1 MLKIF
6 KYLKESKW
14 SVLAIIALLVV
25 QAYCDLALPQ
35 YTADIVDVGI
45 GQKGIETVV
54 PERMRGS
61 TYEVLGALMTQ
72 EEKVLFS
79 SAYRQEADGNYVF
92 QGDQDTVE
100 FLEEALGIPA
110 LLLSMGNTGGISEA
124 EGLRDLLGAEVTDQQ
139 LLQIREQVLQ
149 ELGESGETL
158 LAQRG
163 ILFVQ
168 QEYESL
174 GMDMGRIQTNY
185 LLRTG
190 GMMLVYSVVMMA
202 TAILVGLLASRIGAK
217 LGLNLRERVFT
228 KVVSFSHG
236 EMEKFSTASLITRS
250 TNDIQQVQMVV
261 VMMLRMVVYAPIIGV
276 GGVVKVLRT
285 RTGMGWIIV
294 VAVALILG
302 LVGVLMGVAMPRFKK
317 MQTLVDRLNLVSR
330 EILTGVP
337 VIRAFSREKFEEE
350 RFDRANRD
358 LMSTQLFTGRVMTI
372 MMPAMMLIMNG
383 ISIMIVWFGA
393 QGIDLGNLMVG
404 DMLAFIT
411 YTMQIVMSFLMLTM
425 ISVMLPRAGVA
436 AGRIQ
441 EVIDTQVSI
450 VDLEQ
455 VRDKEL
461 GEARGVVAFEDVSFR
476 YPGADEDALEHLT
489 FTARPGET
497 IGIIGGTGSGK
508 TSLVNLIPR
517 FYDVTGGR
525 ITLDGVDIREVSLH
539 KLRSLL
545 GYVPQKGVLFSG
557 DIASNLKFAGGDIS
571 DDAMEEA
578 ARIAQ
583 AEEFILAKAEG
594 YRSEISQGG
603 TNVSGGQKQR
613 LSIARAIA
621 KNPRVYLFDDSFSA
635 LDYKTDVTLRKALQE
650 KTAQATVI
658 IVAQRIST
666 ILHADQIIVLE
677 EGKIA
682 GMGTHGEL
690 LQECQAYREI
700 ARSQLSEA
708 ELEGGRAG

>member
-236 EMEKFSTASLITRS
+236 EMEKFSTASLIS
-250 TNDIQQVQMVV
+250 
-261 VMMLRMVVYAPIIGV
+261 
-276 GGVVKVLRT
+276 
-285 RTGMGWIIV
+285 
-294 VAVALILG
+294 
-302 LVGVLMGVAMPRFKK
+302 
-317 MQTLVDRLNLVSR
+317 SR
-330 EILTGVP
+330 C
-337 VIRAFSREKFEEE
+337 RWWWS
-350 RFDRANRD
+350 
-358 LMSTQLFTGRVMTI
+358 
-372 MMPAMMLIMNG
+372 
-383 ISIMIVWFGA
+383 
-393 QGIDLGNLMVG
+393 
-404 DMLAFIT
+404 
-411 YTMQIVMSFLMLTM
+411 
-425 ISVMLPRAGVA
+425 
-436 AGRIQ
+436 
-441 EVIDTQVSI
+441 
-450 VDLEQ
+450 
-455 VRDKEL
+455 
-461 GEARGVVAFEDVSFR
+461 
-476 YPGADEDALEHLT
+476 
-489 FTARPGET
+489 
-497 IGIIGGTGSGK
+497 
-508 TSLVNLIPR
+508 
-517 FYDVTGGR
+517 
-525 ITLDGVDIREVSLH
+525 
-539 KLRSLL
+539 
-545 GYVPQKGVLFSG
+545 
-557 DIASNLKFAGGDIS
+557 
-571 DDAMEEA
+571 
-578 ARIAQ
+578 
-583 AEEFILAKAEG
+583 
-594 YRSEISQGG
+594 
-603 TNVSGGQKQR
+603 
-613 LSIARAIA
+613 
-621 KNPRVYLFDDSFSA
+621 
-635 LDYKTDVTLRKALQE
+635 
-650 KTAQATVI
+650 
-658 IVAQRIST
+658 
-666 ILHADQIIVLE
+666 
-677 EGKIA
+677 
-682 GMGTHGEL
+682 
-690 LQECQAYREI
+690 
-700 ARSQLSEA
+700 
-708 ELEGGRAG
+708 